1 MKKWSRALDK
11 LTKDVTKALN
21 VNSNSS
27 FAGEGRKLGSGD
39 QPKPTPSNPDP
50 STSQSKGASSSRAAQ
65 AAPSPYETILRTI
78 DDEAAAAAVGTMLA
92 RVDAGGKQQREET
105 QESMRILRKVLSN
118 VVADPDNE
126 KVRTLRLANGKIA
139 RFVVDPPGAQA
150 LLVACGFVVQTDNS
164 GDAMLVIPSDVAR
177 EQAGLMRRVVR
188 VIETLLGIKAE
199 TTTWTRTTTA
209 AAAATGVRGEREGR
223 AGAAGVQAST
233 DRQEGGAATVVVDG
247 RPTALELPTA
257 VENADLPPEF
267 YQQSLAEVQQMYRHN
282 QQRLEQSKVLMTKAQ
297 REKLRAGKSVA
308 TTSVVRVR
316 VRAPDGAKIVG
327 DFERSESLQL
337 LFSWLAACL
346 DERIVE
352 FDLVTPERRPIGD
365 WRFDAEKTIR
375 DVLAGGSAGDVT
387 LNLVIAGGRERGVGS
402 GPIFKLG
409 E

>member
-21 VNSNSS
+21 VDSNSS
-27 FAGEGRKLGSGD
+27 FTGAGRKLGSGD
-39 QPKPTPSNPDP
+39 QPKPTPSNPEP
-50 STSQSKGASSSRAAQ
+50 STSQSKGASSRAAQ

-78 DDEAAAAAVGTMLA
+78 DDEAAAAAVGTTLA

-105 QESMRILRKVLSN
+105 QESMRILRKVLMN

-126 KVRTLRLANGKIA
+126 KVRMLRMANSKIA

-177 EQAGLMRRVVR
+177 EQVGLMRCVVR

-199 TTTWTRTTTA
+199 TTTRTTTT
-209 AAAATGVRGEREGR
+209 AATGVRGEEI
-223 AGAAGVQAST
+223 AGTAGLQAST
-233 DRQEGGAATVVVDG
+233 NRQEGGAATVVFDG

-267 YQQSLAEVQQMYRHN
+267 YQQSLAEVQQIYRHN
-282 QQRLEQSKVLMTKAQ
+282 HQRLEQSKVLMTKAQ
-297 REKLRAGKSVA
+297 REKLRAGKSVV

-387 LNLVIAGGRERGVGS
+387 LNLVITGGGERGVGT
-402 GPIFKLG
+402 PIFKLR